1 MPSLHAHDAAR
12 SEGTYGAVAT
22 CKRLSRGGAT
32 VLGRQ
37 AIASGPRRAT
47 AHTVA
52 SAEDRAVEIGCDRG
66 EAHVRPAAIGDVE
79 GECAVDPDAQGSVL
93 PIGAFKAT
101 SWSILNRRPR
111 GMLPRVAPAGCEPEC
126 PPRSEWRHRARAGTS
141 RSSQRSL
148 QGPREAGAT
157 QLCTTHTT
165 APIVTRLA
173 RSVGQDGF
181 GRWVRACPGPPSSP
195 SPLRL
200 A

>member
-1 MPSLHAHDAAR
+1 MPSVHAHDAAR

-52 SAEDRAVEIGCDRG
+52 SAGDRAVEIGCDRG
-66 EAHVRPAAIGDVE
+66 EAHVSPAAIGDVE

-101 SWSILNRRPR
+101 SWSISNRRPR
-111 GMLPRVAPAGCEPEC
+111 GMLPRVAPAGASLNVRRGQNGAIALERERHAPRNARCRAPGRREPPSFAPPT
-126 PPRSEWRHRARAGTS
+126 PPRQL
-141 RSSQRSL
+141 QRGSPVAL
-148 QGPREAGAT
+148 GRMVLVDG
-157 QLCTTHTT
+157 CG
-165 APIVTRLA
+165 LA
-173 RSVGQDGF
+173 R
-181 GRWVRACPGPPSSP
+181 VRHLHRPH
-195 SPLRL
+195 
-200 A
+200 